1 MKSTDTLYLVS
12 PEKSESGAL
21 ETLHKTEGMTMLKDT
36 DIQNKNF
43 QFKPN
48 DKVCI
53 TSEASL
59 QIVKDALSDEAKK
72 NAISVLKDKFRF
84 REIVSQLYPDY
95 QFKKVAFEDIV
106 NLKIT
111 KKTIIKPSKG
121 FFGIAVKTIDEH
133 TDLQALAK
141 EIQEEIQSTYGVFS
155 EEMLSQNE
163 FVVEDYIEGEEYAV
177 DMFYDENGEPHIVNI
192 YHHPMPRIEAYLHML
207 YYSSKD
213 VFDKTYDKSV
223 SFFKKLNAILNVKNI
238 VLHAEFKCDTEL
250 IPVEINAMRYG
261 GVGLGNLIYHA
272 IGLDP
277 YQCFKEGKTPDWNK
291 IWSQHQDDNFAFLI
305 AYNGT
310 DIDKSRYEPDIE
322 KLKGECTEVL
332 HEAIFDYKS
341 QLTLGVFCL
350 KETKNNLKH
359 LLDIDFNDYFR
370 LIK

>member
-1 MKSTDTLYLVS
+1 MNSTDTLYLVS

-21 ETLHKTEGMTMLKDT
+21 ETLPKNQGLKMLKDT
-36 DIQNKNF
+36 DIKNGSF

-59 QIVKDALSDEAKK
+59 QIVREALTDESKK
-72 NAISVLKDKFRF
+72 NAINVLKDKFRF
-84 REIVSQLYPDY
+84 REIVSQLYPNY
-95 QFKKVAFEDIV
+95 QFKKVAFDDIV
-106 NLKIT
+106 NLKID

-121 FFGIAVKTIDEH
+121 FFGIAVKTIDEK
-133 TDLQALAK
+133 TDLQSLSK
-141 EIQEEIQSTYGVFS
+141 EIHQEIEKTYSVFS
-155 EEMLSQNE
+155 EEMLSKNE

-177 DMFYDENGEPHIVNI
+177 DMFYDENGTPHIVNI
-192 YHHPMPRIEAYLHML
+192 YHHPMPRIPDYLHML
-207 YYSSKD
+207 YYSSKA
-213 VFDKTYDKSV
+213 VFDKTYDKAV
-223 SFFKKLNAILNVKNI
+223 TFFKQLNDILKVKNL
-238 VLHAEFKCDTEL
+238 VLHAEFKYDTEF

-277 YQCFKEGKTPDWNK
+277 YQCFKEGKTPDWGEIWNK
-291 IWSQHQDDNFAFLI
+291 YQDDNFAFLI

-310 DIDKSRYEPDIE
+310 NIDKSRYEPDVK

-332 HEAIFDYKS
+332 YEAIFDYKS

-350 KETKNNLKH
+350 KETEQNLQK
-359 LLDIDFNDYFR
+359 LLNIDFNDYFK